1 MKVENTFHAN
11 HGHAWYPCGSMCPRA
26 REKGTNNYKREL
38 HSTTHFLDSKAKFGG
53 LKTPSK
59 GYVWKLALTCEP
71 EMTTLFQSKT
81 AELLEQKIQAR

>member
-26 REKGTNNYKREL
+26 REKRTNKREL
-38 HSTTHFLDSKAKFGG
+38 HCTIHFLGSKAKFGR

-59 GYVWKLALTCEP
+59 GYVWKLALTREP
-71 EMTTLFQSKT
+71 EMITLFQSKT
-81 AELLEQKIQAR
+81 AELLKQKIRAR